1 MDHVTL
7 TSSERLA
14 ETVDDKANK
23 SWFRPNIFSQREKE
37 EESGNGTW
45 LCWPTRIP
53 EVSSWPAID
62 EVPLETGPFSLENIS
77 ANWLALIQ
85 SFRALFFWHFFWVR
99 RIDSRLWP
107 FWRKMPSFNW
117 PVDSALWC
125 VSKLVISPCVK
136 VAALQVTP
144 LVRNISLFFSCGS
157 HCID

>member
-85 SFRALFFWHFFWVR
+85 SFRALFFD
-99 RIDSRLWP
+99 I
-107 FWRKMPSFNW
+107 SFGSD
-117 PVDSALWC
+117 VLIQGFD
-125 VSKLVISPCVK
+125 
-136 VAALQVTP
+136 
-144 LVRNISLFFSCGS
+144 LFEQKCLHSTDRSILLYGVCQS
-157 HCID
+157 